1 MYVCVPAGW
10 RTCNSKLI
18 EATELCIDQS
28 TSEAGVQQ
36 ILKQK
41 RPGGCMLSIQSSRPA
56 FLTLQIQ
63 VMVSPTKQQKKVR
76 HFLPGKVEVRGSR
89 MNINHS

>member
-1 MYVCVPAGW
+1 MCVPAGW
-10 RTCNSKLI
+10 RTCNRKLI

-36 ILKQK
+36 ILKQE
-41 RPGGCMLSIQSSRPA
+41 RPGGCMFSIQSSRPA
-56 FLTLQIQ
+56 FLMLQIQ
-63 VMVSPTKQQKKVR
+63 VMVSPTKKQKKVGR
-76 HFLPGKVEVRGSR
+76 FLPGKVEVRGSR